1 MESLRFLLYPFALIY
16 GVAVYIRN
24 ILFDIGFLRTQSFPV
39 WVISVGNLSVG
50 GTGKS
55 PHIEYLISIL
65 DRLSPR
71 YKNMNIVPE
80 NTAVLS
86 RGYGRKTSG
95 FLLVNENSTAQE
107 VGDEPKQV
115 KEKFPTVNVAV
126 DEKRARGVKKLL
138 ELNKNISLF
147 LLDDA
152 VQHRYVTPT
161 FSILLTNYHKPF
173 YEDHLLPAG
182 RLREQRRGYKRADII
197 IVTRTPYNL
206 PDVEKKIVI
215 KKINPL
221 THQKVFFSSVVYDT
235 PVAVYRDTAFSIPK
249 IDKDTSIVLLT
260 GIANSNDL
268 RKSLLAQAKEVKHI
282 NYPDHHWYTLVD
294 IMKVVDEFNKIEN
307 PNKIIITTEK
317 DATRLH
323 QASVIEQ
330 LGRLPI
336 FYIPIHIK
344 IREEQ
349 EFEEEIIRYLSS
361 SKLYK
366 PIEKAPQA

>member
-1 MESLRFLLYPFALIY
+1 MESLRFLLYPFALLY
-16 GVAVYIRN
+16 GIAVYFRN
-24 ILFDIGFLRTQSFPV
+24 MMFDIGILRSKSFPV

-65 DRLSPR
+65 DKLSSS
-71 YKNMNIVPE
+71 YKNMNITA
-80 NTAVLS
+80 NHTAVLS

-95 FLLVNENSTAQE
+95 FLLVDENLTAQE
-107 VGDEPKQV
+107 VGDEPKQI
-115 KEKFPTVNVAV
+115 KEKYKDVYVAV

-138 ELNKNISLF
+138 EINKDINLF

-173 YEDHLLPAG
+173 YEDHLMPAG
-182 RLREQRRGYKRADII
+182 NLREQRRGYKRADII
-197 IVTRTPYNL
+197 IVTRTPQNL

-221 THQKVFFSSVVYDT
+221 THQKVFFSSVIYDAPVPVYSDSILT
-235 PVAVYRDTAFSIPK
+235 PK
-249 IDKDTSIVLLT
+249 LDKNTSVVLLT

-268 RKSLLAQAKEVKHI
+268 RKSMLAQAKEVKHI
-282 NYPDHHWYTLVD
+282 NYADHHQYTLVD
-294 IMKVVDEFNKIEN
+294 IMKVVDTFNRIEN
-307 PNKIIITTEK
+307 PDKIIITTEK
-317 DATRLH
+317 DAMRLH
-323 QASVIEQ
+323 QSSVVEQ
-330 LGRLPI
+330 LGKLPI

-344 IREEQ
+344 IREEA
-349 EFEEEIIRYLSS
+349 EFEEQVLRYLSS

-366 PIEKAPQA
+366 PIAKIPPQV

>member
-1 MESLRFLLYPFALIY
+1 MESLRFLLYPFALLY
-16 GVAVYIRN
+16 GIGVYARN
-24 ILFDIGFLRTQSFPV
+24 LMFDIGILRSRSFPV

-65 DRLSPR
+65 DKLSSK
-71 YKNMNIVPE
+71 YKNMNIKAE
-80 NTAVLS
+80 HTAVLS
-86 RGYGRKTSG
+86 RGYGRGTSG
-95 FLLVNENSTAQE
+95 FHLVTDTSTAQE
-107 VGDEPKQV
+107 VGDEPKQI
-115 KEKFPTVNVAV
+115 KEKYKDVYVAV

-138 ELNKNISLF
+138 ELNKDINLF

-197 IVTRTPYNL
+197 IVTRTPHNL
-206 PDVEKKIVI
+206 VDVEKKIVI

-221 THQKVFFSSVVYDT
+221 THQKVFFSSVIYDEPLPVYPDCK
-235 PVAVYRDTAFSIPK
+235 VSPK
-249 IDKDTSIVLLT
+249 IEKTTSVVLLT

-268 RKSLLAQAKEVKHI
+268 RKSLLSKAKEVIHI

-294 IMKVVDEFNKIEN
+294 IMKVVDAFNNISN
-307 PNKIIITTEK
+307 PDKIIITTEK
-317 DATRLH
+317 DAVRLH
-323 QASVIEQ
+323 QSSVVEQ
-330 LGRLPI
+330 LGKLPI

-344 IREEQ
+344 LREEA
-349 EFEEEIIRYLSS
+349 EFEEEILRYLNASH
-361 SKLYK
+361 LYK
-366 PIEKAPQA
+366 PIEKVI

>member
-1 MESLRFLLYPFALIY
+1 MESLRFLLYPFSILY
-16 GVAVYIRN
+16 GIVVYTRN
-24 ILFDIGFLRTQSFPV
+24 ILFDIGILRSRSFPV

-55 PHIEYLISIL
+55 PHIEYIISIL
-65 DRLSPR
+65 GKLSPR
-71 YKNMNIVPE
+71 YKNLNIKAE

-95 FLLVNENSTAQE
+95 FHLVTETSTAQE
-107 VGDEPKQV
+107 VGDEPKQI
-115 KEKFPTVNVAV
+115 KEKFKTVNVAV

-138 ELNKNISLF
+138 ELNKDINLF

-182 RLREQRRGYKRADII
+182 RLREQRRGYKRTDII
-197 IVTRTPYNL
+197 IVTRTPNNL
-206 PDVEKKIVI
+206 LDVEKKMVI

-221 THQKVFFSSVVYDT
+221 TNQKVFFSSVEYKEAIPVYPDST
-235 PVAVYRDTAFSIPK
+235 LIPK
-249 IDKDTSIVLLT
+249 IEKTTSVVLLT

-268 RKSLLAQAKEVKHI
+268 RKNLLAKTKEVVHM

-294 IMKVVDEFNKIEN
+294 IMKVVDAFNKIDN
-307 PNKIIITTEK
+307 PDKVIITTEK
-317 DATRLH
+317 DAVRLH

-330 LGRLPI
+330 LGKLPI
-336 FYIPIHIK
+336 FYIPIEIK
-344 IREEQ
+344 VREEA
-349 EFEEEIIRYLSS
+349 EFEEEILRYLSS

-366 PIEKAPQA
+366 PIEKVNA

>member
-1 MESLRFLLYPFALIY
+1 MRFLLYPVAWLY
-16 GVAVYIRN
+16 GIVVYFRN
-24 ILFDIGFLRTQSFPV
+24 ILFDMGVLRSQSFPV

-65 DRLSPR
+65 DKLSPR
-71 YKNMNIVPE
+71 YKNMNITPGH
-80 NTAVLS
+80 TAVLS
-86 RGYGRKTSG
+86 RGYGRGTSG
-95 FLLVNENSTAQE
+95 FLLVDENSTAQE
-107 VGDEPKQV
+107 VGDEPKQI
-115 KEKFPTVNVAV
+115 KQKFKDVYVAV

-138 ELNKNISLF
+138 EINKDINLF

-173 YEDHLLPAG
+173 YEDHLLPVG
-182 RLREQRRGYKRADII
+182 RLREQKRGYKRADII
-197 IVTRTPYNL
+197 LVTRTPQNL
-206 PDVEKKIVI
+206 LDVEKKMVI

-221 THQKVFFSSVVYDT
+221 PHQKVFFSSVVYDEPK
-235 PVAVYRDTAFSIPK
+235 PVYSDSTHLPK
-249 IDKDTSIVLLT
+249 IEKSTTVILLT

-268 RKSLLAQAKEVKHI
+268 RKSLQSKAKEVIHY
-282 NYPDHHWYTLVD
+282 NFPDHHWYTLVD
-294 IMKVVDEFNKIEN
+294 IMKVVDAFNNN
-307 PNKIIITTEK
+307 PNPDKIIITTEK
-317 DATRLH
+317 DAVRLN
-323 QASVIEQ
+323 QASVVEQ
-330 LGRLPI
+330 LGKLPI

-344 IREEQ
+344 VREEA

-366 PIEKAPQA
+366 PIEKTIS

>member
-1 MESLRFLLYPFALIY
+1 MEGLRFLLYPFALFY
-16 GVAVYIRN
+16 GIVVYIRN
-24 ILFDIGFLRTQSFPV
+24 LFFDIGILRSKSFPV

-65 DRLSPR
+65 DKLSPG
-71 YKNMNIVPE
+71 YKNMNITP
-80 NTAVLS
+80 NHTAVLS
-86 RGYGRKTSG
+86 RGYGRRTSG
-95 FLLVNENSTAQE
+95 FLLVDEASTAQD
-107 VGDEPKQV
+107 VGDEPKQI
-115 KEKFPTVNVAV
+115 KEKFKDVYVAV

-138 ELNKNISLF
+138 EINKEINLF

-173 YEDHLLPAG
+173 YEDHLLPVG
-182 RLREQRRGYKRADII
+182 RLREQKRGYKRADII
-197 IVTRTPYNL
+197 VVTRTPQNL
-206 PDVEKKIVI
+206 LDVEKKMVI

-235 PVAVYRDTAFSIPK
+235 PIPVYPDCASIPK
-249 IDKDTSIVLLT
+249 IEKTTSVVLLT

-268 RKSLLAQAKEVKHI
+268 RKSMLAQAKEVKHI

-307 PNKIIITTEK
+307 PDKIIITTEK
-317 DATRLH
+317 DAVRLH
-323 QASVIEQ
+323 QSTMVEQ
-330 LGRLPI
+330 LGKLPI

-344 IREEQ
+344 IREEA
-349 EFEEEIIRYLSS
+349 EFEQEIIRYLNASH
-361 SKLYK
+361 LYK
-366 PIEKAPQA
+366 PIEKAN